1 MYPNHPMKKKAI
13 ENAKKCR
20 ELMHE
25 NKALRKENE
34 RLKEIAKYLFQ
45 TSVGYLPQKDRHL
58 LGYP

>member
-1 MYPNHPMKKKAI
+1 MMPHHPMKKKAI

-25 NKALRKENE
+25 NRSLKKENE

-45 TSVGYLPQKDRHL
+45 TSVGYLAPKDRHL
-58 LGYP
+58 IGFP